1 MNLTQTFTLGGA
13 SFSAQGQYVSRGTID
28 NTFNTIPSLTI
39 NNNSI
44 ASVVYLNL
52 YASYEINDHF
62 QISGSIRNALD
73 KAPPLSPY
81 PNLPVPQFN
90 GEYYDVIGRAFR
102 LAVTYR
108 L

>member
-1 MNLTQTFTLGGA
+1 MNLTQSFTLGGA

-28 NTFNTIPSLTI
+28 NTFNTTPSLTI

-44 ASVVYLNL
+44 ASGGLPEPVRQLRDQRSLPDLGLHPQCV
-52 YASYEINDHF
+52 
-62 QISGSIRNALD
+62 GS
-73 KAPPLSPY
+73 APPLSPY
-81 PNLPVPQFN
+81 PNLPTPQFN